1 MLIRLAAMMR
11 AHALELV
18 AVAAALAL
26 PATAS
31 AQLPGVP
38 VMPIPG
44 DPLATDLEQF
54 SGHAATPRRA
64 GAPRVPR
71 HPFMAPNG
79 RSNLHNDAYMTDV
92 YRDLEGPLGRGT
104 TTDSALFGRECGSVT
119 FDRRDRI
126 ETICVG
132 LDRPVL
138 TLLDPRTFQVLA
150 TLDLPLRNVGGDP
163 FSDFSG
169 GGYFYLDDRDRA
181 VVPTTTRHIFVVAQT
196 SGPGFAVQRDYDL
209 SGTVPQGDAI
219 VSVLPDWEGRIWF
232 ATRAGRVG
240 WIAPDSG
247 GVASRDLGEPI
258 GNSFAV
264 DEKGGVYIVTD
275 AALYRF
281 EARGGEPRTMWRQPY
296 ENVGARKPG
305 QTEAGSGTTPTLMG
319 RRYVSI
325 TDNADP
331 MHVIVLK
338 RRRRVEHKRVVC
350 RQPVFERGA
359 SATDQSLIGT
369 RRSVVVENNFGYSG
383 ITSTT
388 NGGTTSP
395 GLERVTVDRDGR
407 GCHTVW
413 HSEERA
419 PSVVPKLAAGSGL
432 VFTYTKPALASGDD
446 AWYFTAIDYRS
457 GETVYRRLAG
467 SGLGF
472 NNNFAPV
479 TIGPDETAYV
489 GVLGGATQYQDR

>member
-1 MLIRLAAMMR
+1 MR
-11 AHALELV
+11 ARALYLVLAVAGAV
-18 AVAAALAL
+18 AV

-38 VMPIPG
+38 VLPIPG
-44 DPLATDLEQF
+44 DPLSDGVEQF
-54 SGHAATPRRA
+54 SGHAASSRA
-64 GAPRVPR
+64 VGAPRVPQ

-92 YRDLEGPLGRGT
+92 YRDLGGPLGRGT
-104 TTDSALFGRECGSVT
+104 TTDSALFTRECGSVT

-132 LDRPVL
+132 LDLPVL
-138 TLLDPRTFQVLA
+138 TLLDPHTFEVLA
-150 TLDLPLRNVGGDP
+150 TLDLPPRNVGGDP
-163 FSDFSG
+163 FTDFSG
-169 GGYFYLDDRDRA
+169 GGYFYLDHRDRA
-181 VVPTTTRHIFVVAQT
+181 VVPTTSRHVFVVAQT
-196 SGPGFAVQRDYDL
+196 TQPGFTVRRDYDL
-209 SGTVPQGDAI
+209 TATVPQGDAI
-219 VSVLPDWEGRIWF
+219 ISVLPDWEGRIWF
-232 ATRAGRVG
+232 ATRAGRLG
-240 WIAPDSG
+240 WIAPEG
-247 GVASRDLGEPI
+247 GEVASRALGEPI

-281 EARGGEPRTMWRQPY
+281 EAAAGGPRAVWRQPY
-296 ENVGARKPG
+296 ENIGAKKPG
-305 QTEAGSGTTPTLMG
+305 QTQAGSGSTPTLMG
-319 RRYVSI
+319 RRYVAI

-331 MHVIVLK
+331 MQVVVLK
-338 RRRRVEHKRVVC
+338 RRRRVEHRRVAC
-350 RQPVFERGA
+350 RQPVFTQGA

-395 GLERVTVDRDGR
+395 GLERVTVDRDRR
-407 GCHTVW
+407 GCRTVW

-419 PSVVPKLAAGSGL
+419 PSVVPKLAAESGL
-432 VFTYTKPALASGDD
+432 VFTYTKPALPSGDD
-446 AWYFTAIDYRS
+446 AWYFTAIDYRT
-457 GETVYRRLAG
+457 GQTVYRRLAG
-467 SGLGF
+467 AGLGF

-479 TIGPDETAYV
+479 TIGPDDTAYV
-489 GVLGGATQYQDR
+489 GVLGGITQFRDPK